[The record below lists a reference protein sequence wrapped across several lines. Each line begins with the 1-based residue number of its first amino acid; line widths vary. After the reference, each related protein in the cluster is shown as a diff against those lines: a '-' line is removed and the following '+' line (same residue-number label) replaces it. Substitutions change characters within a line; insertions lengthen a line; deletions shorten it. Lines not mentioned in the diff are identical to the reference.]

1 MGASVSISTAA
12 ARAAAKHKENERGSA
27 LPPAPPGRPGPC
39 AASAPSGGRSYG
51 GDHTL
56 VLFIITQKRRFV
68 YRNFHLFCTRRA
80 GMAAAPRG
88 AGGPEGGFPP
98 RSMPAPALFSLF
110 PLLLFPETAIL
121 RL

>member
-12 ARAAAKHKENERGSA
+12 ARAAAKHKENERGST

-51 GDHTL
+51 SDHTL

-98 RSMPAPALFSLF
+98 AFHAGAGSFFAFSIASF
-110 PLLLFPETAIL
+110 S
-121 RL
+121 

>member
-80 GMAAAPRG
+80 GMAAAPWG
-88 AGGPEGGFPP
+88 AGDGGFPP
-98 RSMPAPALFSLF
+98 AFHAGAGSFFAFSIASF
-110 PLLLFPETAIL
+110 S
-121 RL
+121 